1 MEEEAARVTC
11 LDTSVLIDAMR
22 NDASARAA
30 LEAAA
35 EGGLVTTEV
44 NVYELYVGAH
54 RDGHPMEREVRGVE
68 RGLSEI
74 EILPLGRP
82 AMIRAAALT
91 SLLRSQGHDL
101 GALDILIASI
111 ALAYGVTKVLTRD
124 VHDFGR
130 IPGIRVETY

>member
-1 MEEEAARVTC
+1 MEEEASRVTC

-35 EGGLVTTEV
+35 ENGIVTTEV

-54 RDGHPMEREVRGVE
+54 REGRPMEQDLRGIE

-74 EILPLGRP
+74 EILPLVRP
-82 AMIRAAALT
+82 ATLRAAAMT
-91 SLLRSQGHDL
+91 SLLRSQGREV
-101 GALDILIASI
+101 GTLDVLIAAI
-111 ALAYGVTKVLTRD
+111 ALAHDVRKVLTRD
-124 VHDFGR
+124 VRDFGR
-130 IPGIRVETY
+130 IPGIQVETY

>member
-22 NDASARAA
+22 NDANARAA
-30 LEAAA
+30 LESAA

-54 RDGHPMEREVRGVE
+54 REGEPMERELRGIE

-74 EILPLGRP
+74 EILPLVR
-82 AMIRAAALT
+82 AATFRAAALT
-91 SLLRSQGHDL
+91 SFLRSQGREL
-101 GALDILIASI
+101 GALDVLIASI
-111 ALAYGVTKVLTRD
+111 ALAHGVTKVLTRD
-124 VHDFGR
+124 VRDFGR

>member
-30 LEAAA
+30 LETAA
-35 EGGLVTTEV
+35 EDGIVTTEV

-54 RDGHPMEREVRGVE
+54 REGRPVEQDLRGIE

-74 EILPLGRP
+74 EILPLVRR
-82 AMIRAAALT
+82 ATLHAAALT
-91 SLLRSQGHDL
+91 SLLRSQGREV
-101 GALDILIASI
+101 GTLDVLIAAI
-111 ALAYGVTKVLTRD
+111 ALSHGVTKVLTRD
-124 VHDFGR
+124 ARDFGR